1 MGGRLSR
8 LTSISPSLQA
18 TRRRSTLPISACAGL
33 RGWAYRRYRGLNL
46 DRLTCQPQELED
58 WIDRAESCGLLLVTA
73 NGDADLAT
81 DGGRM
86 YARVKASVA
95 RGEVERESARQS
107 HAQLQ
112 RAQQGRPPRGSRLRV
127 PHQRGC
133 DPR

>member
-1 MGGRLSR
+1 MVQDYEVGLLDAIVVYDLGRL
-8 LTSISPSLQA
+8 
-18 TRRRSTLPISACAGL
+18 TR
-33 RGWAYRRYRGLNL
+33 
-46 DRLTCQPQELED
+46 QPRELED
-58 WIDRAESCGLLLVTA
+58 WIDRAESRGLLLVTA

-86 YARVKASVA
+86 YARIKASVA

-112 RAQQGRPPRGSRLRV
+112 RAQQGRPPRGIRLRV